1 MSLIVILVLPL
12 LAVLVSWT
20 RTTSRAGPVFT
31 LLTSI
36 ATLAVTLHVW
46 ARLLAG
52 GRVVAISG
60 WIEAD
65 GLSVL
70 ILLMVSVVG
79 LTASIF
85 SLGYVQAVAHS
96 RWKLR
101 VYYANYNLFLF
112 SMLAVPVL
120 IQPNLVWTAVE
131 LTTLFSVL
139 LVSFENTHE
148 ALEAAWKYVVLT
160 LMGAAIALFGFLILS
175 WAYRSIGGRT
185 YTWAGLAAAAT
196 TMNPLLLKVAFLMIL
211 VGFGV
216 KAGLVPL
223 HTWLPDAHSQAPSP
237 VCALLSGVETTV
249 VIYSIL
255 RLVPIMKAA
264 PVLDAANGALALG
277 LLSTGVASFLL
288 LQVHD
293 YKRLFAFST
302 VEHMGIVLTAVGLN
316 SQDAYYGAMYQV
328 LSHALTKSFCFYA
341 AGAALLVTG
350 TRKISSV
357 RGLIRRSPVA
367 GTALLAAA
375 LAIAGAPPFAVF
387 LSELFIFKAGLDARR
402 YIVTGMLALFV
413 AIAFCGILL
422 HINRMVFGRPIEEAH
437 LEGALKDNEEL
448 KTGCLPAS
456 CIVALALGGA
466 LILFL
471 GMYLPAPVHTLLRM
485 AALGQ

>member
-12 LAVLVSWT
+12 LAVIVSWT
-20 RTTSRAGPVFT
+20 KATSRVTPTVT
-31 LLTSI
+31 LATSI
-36 ATLAVTLHVW
+36 VTLAITLHVW
-46 ARLLAG
+46 AQLLSG
-52 GRVVAISG
+52 GRVIAIQG

-70 ILLMVSVVG
+70 ILLLVSTVG
-79 LTASIF
+79 LTATIF
-85 SLGYVQAVAHS
+85 SWGYVKATAQS
-96 RWKLR
+96 PWKMR
-101 VYYANYNLFLF
+101 VYYSNYNLFLF

-139 LVSFENTHE
+139 LVSFENTRE
-148 ALEAAWKYVVLT
+148 ALEAAWKYLVLT
-160 LMGAAIALFGFLILS
+160 LMGAAIALFGFLVLS

-185 YTWAGLAAAAT
+185 YTWAGLTTAAS

-249 VIYSIL
+249 VLYAIL

-264 PVLDAANGALALG
+264 PVLDAAKGALVLG

-302 VEHMGIVLTAVGLN
+302 VEHMGIILTAVGL
-316 SQDAYYGAMYQV
+316 SSPDAYYGAMYQIMN
-328 LSHALTKSFCFYA
+328 HALTKSFCFYA

-350 TRKISSV
+350 TRKISEV
-357 RGLIRRSPVA
+357 RGLLRTSPIA
-367 GTALLAAA
+367 GAALLFGG
-375 LAIAGAPPFAVF
+375 LAIAGAPPFSIF
-387 LSELFIFKAGLDARR
+387 LSELLIFKAGLSEGR
-402 YIVTGMLALFV
+402 YLVIALLALFV
-413 AIAFCGILL
+413 AIAFFGILL
-422 HINRMVFGRPIEEAH
+422 HINRMVFGNPREMPLDKSGENLH
-437 LEGALKDNEEL
+437 RVDR
-448 KTGCLPAS
+448 LPVS
-456 CIVALALGGA
+456 CVVALVLAAALV
-466 LILFL
+466 LFFGL
-471 GMYLPAPVHTLLRM
+471 YLPAPVHTLLRM
-485 AALGQ
+485 AASGS